1 MNTARNKYYLLNLV
15 FLFCVLVLFVNDHYL
30 KLKFSNWLTGK
41 LSDAAGIIIFPLLL
55 AFLFPKLKRWVIQIT
70 ALLFVF
76 WKSSLSQ
83 TLIDFYNEHTFIQTS
98 RVVDYTDLYVLVLLP
113 VPYFIIRRINSLD
126 LIKVNGVHQMVAFF
140 PTIFILM
147 ATSPPPSYYYTRS
160 AGNLQC
166 YKCSITVHYNQSE
179 IVKKL
184 TELDIVFDSIVSIDS
199 FALAR
204 VPGLKKENAQYYRLN
219 RLIIE
224 KDTLKNLDF
233 TMRTIKEGKTKIYFN
248 GMQVAEDI
256 SDYKLERKLRDYYK
270 QILFKALKKKLK

>member
-1 MNTARNKYYLLNLV
+1 MLV
-15 FLFCVLVLFVNDHYL
+15 
-30 KLKFSNWLTGK
+30 
-41 LSDAAGIIIFPLLL
+41 
-55 AFLFPKLKRWVIQIT
+55 
-70 ALLFVF
+70 
-76 WKSSLSQ
+76 
-83 TLIDFYNEHTFIQTS
+83 
-98 RVVDYTDLYVLVLLP
+98 
-113 VPYFIIRRINSLD
+113 
-126 LIKVNGVHQMVAFF
+126 FF

-166 YKCSITVHYNQSE
+166 YKCNITVHYNQSE

-184 TELDIVFDSIVSIDS
+184 SELDIVFDSVAPVDS

-219 RLIIE
+219 RLIVE

-248 GMQVAEDI
+248 GMQVAEDF
-256 SDYKLERKLRDYYK
+256 SDYKLERKVRDYYK